1 MAEVIFQGIVQGQ
14 HNYHFSNQDEDMMV
28 ATIDLIFNN
37 SPFRIEVRQPHG
49 TNFEEDEGFE
59 LYVPFD
65 SLLRQL
71 NYTALSDKCEEYYRR
86 MFGSTGCM
94 IQIEEGCTNITMSN
108 NIVQQSSWR
117 VDIPLASDNATTW

>member
-14 HNYHFSNQDEDMMV
+14 HNYHFSNQDKDMMV

-37 SPFRIEVRQPHG
+37 SSFRIEVKQPHG
-49 TNFEEDEGFE
+49 TSFEEDEGFE

-65 SLLRQL
+65 SPLRQL

-86 MFGSTGCM
+86 IFGSTGSM
-94 IQIEEGCTNITMSN
+94 IQIGEGCTNITMSN
-108 NIVQQSSWR
+108 NIVQSSWR
-117 VDIPLASDNATTW
+117 ADIPLSSDNATTW